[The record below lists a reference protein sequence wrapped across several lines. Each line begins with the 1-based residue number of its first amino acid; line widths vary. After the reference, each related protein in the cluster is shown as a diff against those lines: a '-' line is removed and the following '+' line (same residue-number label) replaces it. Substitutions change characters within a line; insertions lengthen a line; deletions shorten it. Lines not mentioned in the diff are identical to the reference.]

1 MTNFKPS
8 RSVRVAALTVALGW
22 GVALF
27 VPSTALAQD
36 NAIKVTLLGT
46 GTPILNIN
54 RFGMSTLV
62 EAGETRLLFDVG
74 RGAAMRMHQRQVP
87 LSSLDAVFIT
97 HLHSDHLTGLPD
109 LYASAPLPTDDGRS
123 DHPLKLIGPVGI
135 DQVARGVEMMFAP
148 NNEIRKEEIKA
159 AATKIEDTAIPSEG
173 GLVYDADG
181 VKVTAFLVEHGA
193 ADPAYGYRVDYH
205 GQSLVLS
212 GDTTLAPNVVKFG
225 TGADL
230 LIHSLSVGSR
240 ELEAAEPE
248 YVNRFYSFLA
258 NPEMVGQVLS
268 EAKPRLAAFSHIS
281 LYSKGN
287 IGRASEEEIAE
298 RVRAVYSGD
307 FVLGQD
313 LMSFIIT
320 DAGVEQVPYD
330 PSIRQKEPV
339 KSGK

>member
-1 MTNFKPS
+1 MNRLKFEKSLRIATLVACMGLGAGSAPS
-8 RSVRVAALTVALGW
+8 AALAENETI
-22 GVALF
+22 
-27 VPSTALAQD
+27 
-36 NAIKVTLLGT
+36 NVTLLGT

-62 EAGETRLLFDVG
+62 EAGGTRLLFDAG
-74 RGAAMRMHQRQVP
+74 RGAAVRLHQRQVP

-123 DHPLKLIGPVGI
+123 DHPLTVVGPVGI
-135 DQVARGVEMMFAP
+135 DQVARGIEMMFAP

-159 AATKIEDTAIPSEG
+159 AATKIEDTAISADG
-173 GLVYDADG
+173 GIVYDAGG
-181 VKVTAFLVEHGA
+181 VKVTAFRVEHGA
-193 ADPAYGYRVDYH
+193 ADPAYGYRVDY
-205 GQSLVLS
+205 GGRSLVLS

-225 TGADL
+225 NGADL

-248 YVNRFYSFLA
+248 YVNKFYSFLA
-258 NPEMVGQVLS
+258 NPEAAGQVMS
-268 EAKPRLAAFSHIS
+268 QAKPQLAVFSHIS
-281 LYSKGN
+281 LYSKGQ
-287 IGRASEEEIAE
+287 IGRASEEEITE
-298 RVRAVYSGD
+298 RVRAAYPGE

-313 LMSFIIT
+313 LMSFTIT
-320 DAGVEQVPYD
+320 AAGVEKQPYD
-330 PSIRQKEPV
+330 PAIRQEEPV